1 VCHIEEPLL
10 EFILVK
16 IPLELF
22 AYYFAFD
29 LKRDVDEFRNLVKSV
44 TVG

>member
-1 VCHIEEPLL
+1 MCHIEELLL

-22 AYYFAFD
+22 AYYFSLD

-44 TVG
+44 TV